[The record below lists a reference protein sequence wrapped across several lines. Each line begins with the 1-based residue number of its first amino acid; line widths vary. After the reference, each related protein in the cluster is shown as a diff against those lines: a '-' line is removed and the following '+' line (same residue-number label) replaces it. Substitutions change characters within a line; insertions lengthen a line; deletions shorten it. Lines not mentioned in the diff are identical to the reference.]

1 MAEDG
6 QNDDV
11 MRRILAS
18 QRTII
23 EQNQKILQQQE
34 RSLVNER
41 ESRIVTQEK
50 IPLILKV
57 KC

>member
-11 MRRILAS
+11 MRCILAS

-34 RSLVNER
+34 QSLVNGC
-41 ESRIVTQEK
+41 ESRKVTQEK
-50 IPLILKV
+50 IPVILKV

>member
-41 ESRIVTQEK
+41 ERE
-50 IPLILKV
+50 
-57 KC
+57 

>member
-1 MAEDG
+1 MAEGG

-23 EQNQKILQQQE
+23 EQN
-34 RSLVNER
+34 
-41 ESRIVTQEK
+41 K